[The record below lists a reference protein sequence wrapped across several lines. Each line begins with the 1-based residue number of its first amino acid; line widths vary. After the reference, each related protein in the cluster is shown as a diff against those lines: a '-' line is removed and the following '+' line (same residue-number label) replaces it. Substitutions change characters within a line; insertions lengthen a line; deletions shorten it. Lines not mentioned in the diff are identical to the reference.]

1 MAEDPL
7 ASLFERPAPQIAV
20 PAPARPP
27 WWWAFGP
34 GRLTAALLVAPLL
47 WHEYAAQVG
56 GWDALAWSWRLALL
70 IVVAPASLTLAT
82 YLPQRDAV
90 GGGSPCAAMAGL
102 TVVFA
107 GVALSGAPLQVV
119 TLLLAAGLAGFGLR
133 QRLRGADA
141 CTPRGW

>member
-1 MAEDPL
+1 MTQESL
-7 ASLFERPAPQIAV
+7 SSLFERPAPELAV

-27 WWWAFGP
+27 RWRACGP
-34 GRLTAALLVAPLL
+34 PRLVAALLVAPLL

-70 IVVAPASLTLAT
+70 LVVVPASLTLAT
-82 YLPQRDAV
+82 YLPQRDA
-90 GGGSPCAAMAGL
+90 GAGGSPCAAMAGL

-107 GVALSGAPLQVV
+107 GIALSGATPQLASLVI
-119 TLLLAAGLAGFGLR
+119 AAGLAGYGLR

-141 CTPRGW
+141 CAPRSW